1 MAARKRTKS
10 ASPLALNR
18 NSPLPAN
25 ALVQACAAFG
35 SELQKL
41 VEVYHAES
49 ERLRSQGHQ
58 EAAAIVEHLARRLT
72 AVTDFEDLLPALTE
86 VAEIQKWLPL
96 SDEWCAMPRELR
108 TARLI
113 VGIHQ
118 ENFDTDSREN
128 LLSVLQRPGRP
139 PETRAFAIPALE
151 LRREG
156 LGWNEIEKRLLPHR
170 RHAGNSGKSIYR
182 EVQFLRQTLR
192 RYGLRLENL

>member
-10 ASPLALNR
+10 AGPPALR
-18 NSPLPAN
+18 RSSPLPAN
-25 ALVQACAAFG
+25 ALGQACAAFG

-41 VEVYHAES
+41 VEFYHAES

-58 EAAAIVEHLARRLT
+58 EASAIVEHIARRLT

-96 SDEWCAMPRELR
+96 SGEWCAMPRKVR
-108 TARLI
+108 TAR
-113 VGIHQ
+113 VFVAIH
-118 ENFDTDSREN
+118 EEDFATDSREN

-139 PETRAFAIPALE
+139 SETRALVIPALE
-151 LRREG
+151 LRRQG
-156 LGWNEIEKRLLPHR
+156 LGWSEIEKRLLPHR
-170 RHAGNSGKSIYR
+170 RHAKNSGQSIYR

-192 RYGLRLENL
+192 RYGLRLRNL